1 VPSRLKDR
9 VISPERLDGEDA
21 WDDSLRPQRLKDF
34 VGQERLKENLKVF
47 IGAARQRKEALEHV
61 LLFGPQGLGKT
72 TLAHIIAQEMNSDIR
87 ATSGPILERPIDLT
101 GILTNLNHCDVFFV
115 DEIHRTAK
123 SVEEYLY
130 PALEDYCIDILI
142 DKGPGAR
149 SERIPLQHFTLV
161 GATTRSGLLTAPL
174 RARFGISFHLDFYPP
189 AELFEIVR
197 RSARILDIDADD
209 DGAMEI
215 ARRARGTPRIAN
227 RLLRRVRDFAQVQN
241 RKKVDR
247 EIADY
252 ALDRLGVDQLGLDE
266 MDKRILLTLIDK
278 FQGGPTGINN
288 LAMAIGEDAETL
300 EEVYEP
306 YLVQNGLIRR
316 TPRGREAGPLAYEH
330 FQRKPARKTQ
340 SRLQL

>member
-1 VPSRLKDR
+1 VTSKLKDR
-9 VISPERLDGEDA
+9 VISPERLNGEDA
-21 WDDSLRPQRLKDF
+21 WDESLRPQRLKDF
-34 VGQERLKENLKVF
+34 IGQERVKENLRVF
-47 IGAARQRKEALEHV
+47 ISAARQRKEALEHV

-72 TLAHIIAQEMNSDIR
+72 TLAHIIAQEMNSAIR

-101 GILTNLNHCDVFFV
+101 GILTNLNACDVFFV

-189 AELFEIVR
+189 GELYEIVR
-197 RSARILDIDADD
+197 RSARILDIDIND

-215 ARRARGTPRIAN
+215 ARRSRGTPRVAN

-241 RKKVDR
+241 RKKVER
-247 EIADY
+247 EIVDY
-252 ALDRLGVDQLGLDE
+252 ALAQLGVDQLGLDE

-300 EEVYEP
+300 EEIYEP

-330 FQRKPARKTQ
+330 FARKTGRKSQ
-340 SRLQL
+340 SKLQL